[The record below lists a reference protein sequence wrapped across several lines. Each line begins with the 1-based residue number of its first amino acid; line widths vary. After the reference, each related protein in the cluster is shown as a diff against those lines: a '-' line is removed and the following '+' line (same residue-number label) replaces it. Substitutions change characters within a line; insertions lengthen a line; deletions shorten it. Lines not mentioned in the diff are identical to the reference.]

1 MSPATFP
8 RLFSM
13 NSTLLS
19 AATLLLFA
27 TIGAAA
33 FLNLAQQHTDRVASS
48 RNGKRNPLARPHK
61 KRVSFD
67 PASQYVSTTGQYAFI
82 PPDFTAGDVRGP
94 CPGLNAAAN
103 HGYIPRNGV
112 GTITDF
118 TNGMSAAYG
127 MGLDLSTFL
136 SAYGAVFDGNLQGYS
151 IGGPTPLNQF
161 PLDNLLGLVGE
172 PKGLSGSHNK
182 YEADTSATRGDIYFS
197 KSDLAVF
204 SGMLLMPWTAA
215 ITTSFSCLYS
225 NNIMMP

>member
-1 MSPATFP
+1 
-8 RLFSM
+8 M

-182 YEADTSATRGDIYFS
+182 YEADTSATRGD
-197 KSDLAVF
+197 
-204 SGMLLMPWTAA
+204 
-215 ITTSFSCLYS
+215 LYV
-225 NNIMMP
+225 